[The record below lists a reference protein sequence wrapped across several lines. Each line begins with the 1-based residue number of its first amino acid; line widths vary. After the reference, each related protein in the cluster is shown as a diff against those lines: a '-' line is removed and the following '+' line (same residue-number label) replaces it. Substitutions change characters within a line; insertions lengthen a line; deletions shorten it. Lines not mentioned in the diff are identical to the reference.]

1 MSQSLRV
8 LMTTAPIGGVW
19 PYTLELSHV
28 LARLGVRVILAS
40 MGMAL
45 RASQRSAVSQIPNV
59 VIAERA
65 FKLEWMNDPWP
76 AIDTAS
82 DWLRRLVNSNAPDLV
97 HCNGLVLAAENLGV
111 PVLCVAH
118 SSLLPW
124 TRAVRAREPGPE
136 LDRYRTRAAD
146 GLRAAD
152 EVIGPTRA
160 SLSAILA
167 DHGVRR
173 AGGVIP
179 HGRSAAAYP
188 PGAKEPFILATG
200 RLWDEAMALDVL
212 DLSARSV
219 RWPIRVAG
227 PRILLDRPARR
238 APANLRLLGEL
249 EPEQIASL
257 MSQAA
262 IYVLPMRYEPFGQS
276 ALEAALA
283 GCALVLAD
291 LDTLREVWGDR
302 ALYVPPNDP
311 AALAR
316 QLEALIED
324 PDTRANL
331 AARARA
337 RALELTP
344 ERMAAAYLTL
354 YRDLLARPRTRAPAP
369 DPEVALA
376 ASAPLFGLNRPFR
389 QVASHA
395 LA

>member
-19 PYTLELSHV
+19 PYSLELSGA
-28 LARLGVRVILAS
+28 LARQGVQVILAS

-45 RASQRSAVSQIPNV
+45 RSSQRRAVFQIPNV
-59 VIAERA
+59 ALAESA
-65 FKLEWMNDPWP
+65 YKLEWMNDPWP
-76 AIDTAS
+76 AVDTAS
-82 DWLRRLVNSNAPDLV
+82 NWLRRLVISYAPDLV
-97 HCNGLVLAAENLGV
+97 HSNGLVLAAENLGV

-124 TRAVRAREPGPE
+124 TRAVDGREPGPE

-146 GLRAAD
+146 GLRAAA
-152 EVIGPTRA
+152 EVVGPTRA
-160 SLSAILA
+160 SLSEILA

-188 PGAKEPFILATG
+188 PGVKEPFIFATG

-212 DLSARSV
+212 DASSRSV
-219 RWPIRVAG
+219 HWPIRVAG
-227 PRILLDRPARR
+227 PRMHLDRPARR
-238 APANLRLLGEL
+238 APANLQLLGEL
-249 EPEQIASL
+249 EPEQIAGL
-257 MSQAA
+257 MSRAA

-291 LDTLREVWGDR
+291 LDTLREVWGDS
-302 ALYVPPNDP
+302 AAYVPPNDP
-311 AALAR
+311 TALAR
-316 QLEALIED
+316 QLAALIED
-324 PDTRANL
+324 PEARASL
-331 AARARA
+331 AGRARA

-344 ERMAAAYLTL
+344 ERMAAAYLAL
-354 YRDLLARPRTRAPAP
+354 YRDLLARPPTRGQAP
-369 DPEVALA
+369 DPEVAIA
-376 ASAPLFGLNRPFR
+376 ASAPLFGLNRPFKR
-389 QVASHA
+389 IASHA